1 MCVCG
6 CVCARVWVFV
16 CVCVLRVRGR
26 EQLLV
31 QGEHV
36 RNLDLDLCTFY
47 TLHWSLGGA
56 IVAESLQ
63 LK

>member
-1 MCVCG
+1 MPVCVCV
-6 CVCARVWVFV
+6 CVCL